1 MRSDMDFLK
10 TGEISLRR
18 IELEQ
23 DDPQRKWDPAFHFD
37 ILDHAGTRI
46 GGCNLRL
53 GHSEALYYAGNIGY
67 QIDEPYRGRHYAG
80 KACKLLFE
88 LARRHGM
95 EYVIIVCAPSNQPSR
110 KTCEWLGG
118 ELLEIAELP
127 EDNGMRV
134 EDGETEK
141 CIFKFQLAGP
151 K

>member
-53 GHSEALYYAGNIGY
+53 GHSEALYSVGNIGY
-67 QIDEPYRGRHYAG
+67 EIGESYRGCHYAG
-80 KACKLLFE
+80 KACKLLFG

-95 EYVIIVCAPSNQPSR
+95 EYAIIVCAPSNQPSR
-110 KTCEWLGG
+110 KTCEWLNG
-118 ELLEIAELP
+118 ELLETVELP
-127 EDNGMRV
+127 EDNDMRV
-134 EDGETEK
+134 EDGETHK
-141 CIFKFQLAGP
+141 CIYKFCLVET